1 MAVSVTLNQLL
12 KMSPEQR
19 AQRLRGIDE
28 PTRVKLLL
36 QVAEVAAALV
46 NEGLRNS
53 K

>member
-1 MAVSVTLNQLL
+1 MSVSLAQLV
-12 KMSPEQR
+12 KMSPDQR

-28 PTRVKLLL
+28 PTRLKLLL
-36 QVAEVAAALV
+36 QCTEVLAALA